1 MSWANVNAG
10 SNNIHEDMP
19 PLMSD
24 GRNFSSWL
32 PEEVINE
39 KIKKDMGIQ
48 SNWEYRKY
56 LQQNATNI
64 MSYNSMKAI
73 EGTGYVSSTNTT
85 KTENVP
91 FMFNSTF
98 DQNTTNVGYSNSN
111 LKSQYLS
118 SSQLNARMMAPTIQL
133 NH

>member
-73 EGTGYVSSTNTT
+73 EGTGYVPSTNNT

-91 FMFNSTF
+91 FMFTSTF
-98 DQNTTNVGYSNSN
+98 DNNTPLGYSNSD
-111 LKSQYLS
+111 LKSQYLT

>member
-73 EGTGYVSSTNTT
+73 EGTGYVPSANNT
-85 KTENVP
+85 KTDNVP

-98 DQNTTNVGYSNSN
+98 DNNTPNGYSSSD

>member
-73 EGTGYVSSTNTT
+73 EGTGYVPAVNNT
-85 KTENVP
+85 KTDNVP

-98 DQNTTNVGYSNSN
+98 DNNTPNGYSSSD